1 MKTKNYF
8 FACLSILL
16 IVGFSSCA
24 DRSFGSRS
32 AKFYSGRVEKARIKE
47 RPKADRKKNWA
58 GQNKANTKITSS
70 KKKIEFAAKTTAI
83 STSKLQLRQDI
94 ISDAYKY
101 IGRPYKF
108 SGKKPETGFDCSG
121 FVAYIFN
128 THGFQLKGS
137 AEDLSKHG
145 ENVEKD
151 HAKPGDLA
159 FFGELGKIS
168 HVGIITHN
176 ENNQMEIIHATN
188 TGGVRTDVIQS
199 SKYWDS
205 KFLFTKTIIDSQ
217 DYALSR

>member
-1 MKTKNYF
+1 MKTKNYL
-8 FACLSILL
+8 FACLSILF
-16 IVGFSSCA
+16 VFGFSSCA

-32 AKFYSGRVEKARIKE
+32 SKFYSGRVEKARIKE
-47 RPKADRKKNWA
+47 RPKTDRKKDWV
-58 GQNKANTKITSS
+58 GQNKANTKITAS
-70 KKKIEFAAKTTAI
+70 KQKIEHAAETTAI
-83 STSKLQLRQDI
+83 STSKLHIRQGI

-108 SGKKPETGFDCSG
+108 GGKKPETGFDCSG
-121 FVAYIFN
+121 FVAYVFN

-137 AEDLSKHG
+137 AEDLSKLG
-145 ENVEKD
+145 ENVEKK

-168 HVGIITHN
+168 HVGIVTYN

-188 TGGVRTDVIQS
+188 SGGVRTDVIQS

-205 KFLFTKTIIDSQ
+205 KFLFTKTIIDSHE
-217 DYALSR
+217 YAFSR